1 MGMSTDPNRWS
12 RCVSPG
18 GVQCHRLLISQTTRC
33 AVQPNRLMPFSSLSS
48 LLLPLF
54 PSLLHCK
61 VHRPNTNKSII
72 IRISRQPLLR
82 YKAHRLSRRIDL
94 LLQLDLNMLHRLHTA
109 YSPACPITGKQNGTN
124 SRVYSLRQQQAV
136 LNTTR
141 MQAHASALHLT
152 MLVLLLLLGHI
163 PFTAR
168 ARGAQISC
176 LTAL

>member
-1 MGMSTDPNRWS
+1 MWK
-12 RCVSPG
+12 
-18 GVQCHRLLISQTTRC
+18 CHRLSISQSTRC
-33 AVQPNRLMPFSSLSS
+33 AVELNHHT
-48 LLLPLF
+48 
-54 PSLLHCK
+54 PSPLHCK
-61 VHRPNTNKSII
+61 VHGPNTNTSII
-72 IRISRQPLLR
+72 IHISRQPLLR
-82 YKAHRLSRRIDL
+82 YKAHRLSRRIYL
-94 LLQLDLNMLHRLHTA
+94 LLQLDLNVLRCLHTA
-109 YSPACPITGKQNGTN
+109 YSPACPIRKTNGTN

-136 LNTTR
+136 LSTTR

>member
-1 MGMSTDPNRWS
+1 MGMSTDSNRWS

-18 GVQCHRLLISQTTRC
+18 GVQCHRLLNSQSTRC
-33 AVQPNRLMPFSSLSS
+33 AVEPNRHT
-48 LLLPLF
+48 
-54 PSLLHCK
+54 PSPLHCK
-61 VHRPNTNKSII
+61 VHGPNTNTSII
-72 IRISRQPLLR
+72 IYISRQPLLR

-141 MQAHASALHLT
+141 MQAYASALYLT